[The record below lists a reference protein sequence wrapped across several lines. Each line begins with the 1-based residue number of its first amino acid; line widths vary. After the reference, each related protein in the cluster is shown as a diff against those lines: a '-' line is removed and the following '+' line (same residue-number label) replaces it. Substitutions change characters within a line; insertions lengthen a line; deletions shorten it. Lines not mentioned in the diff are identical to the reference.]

1 MSNVLKVG
9 NIVDGRVINV
19 KPYGAFVSIGSDK
32 KGLVHI
38 SHISNDFVKDINE
51 FLHQGDVIKV
61 KILSMDDDGGKIAL
75 SLKDANSEL
84 KIEQTSQEDIKED
97 KVIEVH
103 HKSFATS
110 NDRAANDEK
119 KTKTLEEL
127 LKEYNKQAN
136 DRQVDINKRLK
147 R

>member
-51 FLHQGDVIKV
+51 FLHQGDVVKV

-84 KIEQTSQEDIKED
+84 KIEQPSQEDIKED

-110 NDRAANDEK
+110 NDRVANDEK

>member
-51 FLHQGDVIKV
+51 FLHQGDVVKV

-110 NDRAANDEK
+110 NDRADNDEK

>member
-51 FLHQGDVIKV
+51 FLHQGDVVKV

-110 NDRAANDEK
+110 NDRVANDEK
-119 KTKTLEEL
+119 KTKTLDEL

>member
-51 FLHQGDVIKV
+51 FLHQGDVVKV

>member
-9 NIVDGRVINV
+9 NIVDGKVINV

-51 FLHQGDVIKV
+51 FLHQGDVVKV

-110 NDRAANDEK
+110 NDRVANDEK

>member
-51 FLHQGDVIKV
+51 FLHQGDVVKV

-110 NDRAANDEK
+110 NDRVANDEK

>member
-19 KPYGAFVSIGSDK
+19 KPYGAFVSIASDK

-75 SLKDANSEL
+75 SLKDAKSEL
-84 KIEQTSQEDIKED
+84 NIEQTPQEDIKED

>member
-51 FLHQGDVIKV
+51 FLHQGDVVKV

-110 NDRAANDEK
+110 NDRVANDEK

-127 LKEYNKQAN
+127 LKEYRRCAERLETLAVAN
-136 DRQVDINKRLK
+136 
-147 R
+147 

>member
-9 NIVDGRVINV
+9 NIVDGKVINV

-51 FLHQGDVIKV
+51 FLHQGDVVKV

-84 KIEQTSQEDIKED
+84 KIEQPSQEDIKED

-110 NDRAANDEK
+110 NDRVANDEK

>member
-19 KPYGAFVSIGSDK
+19 KPYGAFVSIASDK

-51 FLHQGDVIKV
+51 FLHQGDVVKV

-75 SLKDANSEL
+75 SLKDANSEI
-84 KIEQTSQEDIKED
+84 KIEQTSKEDIKED

-110 NDRAANDEK
+110 NDRVANDEK

>member
-19 KPYGAFVSIGSDK
+19 KPYGAFVSIASDK

-51 FLHQGDVIKV
+51 FLHQGDVVKV

-110 NDRAANDEK
+110 NDRVANDEK

>member
-9 NIVDGRVINV
+9 NIVYGKVINV

-51 FLHQGDVIKV
+51 FLHQGDVVKV

-110 NDRAANDEK
+110 NDRVANDEK

>member
-19 KPYGAFVSIGSDK
+19 KPYGAFVSIASDK

-75 SLKDANSEL
+75 SLKDAKSEL
-84 KIEQTSQEDIKED
+84 NIEQTPQEDIKED

-110 NDRAANDEK
+110 NDRVANDEK

>member
-9 NIVDGRVINV
+9 NIVDGKVINV

-75 SLKDANSEL
+75 SLKDAKSEL
-84 KIEQTSQEDIKED
+84 NIEQTPQEDIKED